1 MNLLR
6 LFSRTPSAPAARER
20 LQVLLAHERAAV
32 GDSDLV
38 TKLRD
43 EILRVISKHM
53 QIDDDKV
60 SVKMERGAKVST
72 LAVDIEI
79 PFEAGAKRPATK
91 AAWSHI
97 DAKRAE
103 RLPSTAERL
112 KNALFLDIEWWAK
125 NGAKATEAYT
135 AMIKG

>member
-6 LFSRTPSAPAARER
+6 LFSRPSQSAPAARER
-20 LQVLLAHERAAV
+20 LQVLLAHERV
-32 GDSDLV
+32 STGDSDLV

-60 SVKMERGAKVST
+60 SVKMERGAKMST

-79 PFEAGAKRPATK
+79 PFDAASKGARKK
-91 AAWSHI
+91 AA
-97 DAKRAE
+97 
-103 RLPSTAERL
+103 
-112 KNALFLDIEWWAK
+112 
-125 NGAKATEAYT
+125 
-135 AMIKG
+135 

>member
-6 LFSRTPSAPAARER
+6 LFSRSPSAPAARER
-20 LQVLLAHERAAV
+20 LQVLLAHERATV

-53 QIDDDKV
+53 QIDHEKV
-60 SVKMERGAKVST
+60 SVKMERGAQVST

-79 PFEAGAKRPATK
+79 PFDGAKKSRARK
-91 AAWSHI
+91 AA
-97 DAKRAE
+97 
-103 RLPSTAERL
+103 
-112 KNALFLDIEWWAK
+112 
-125 NGAKATEAYT
+125 
-135 AMIKG
+135 